1 MLNQEY
7 SFELELEGREAEG
20 IEKGIEKGREKGRE
34 ETTVLLN
41 KLTQLLLT
49 DNRIEDLQRACTDTE
64 YQKQLLQ
71 EYGLIKK

>member
-7 SFELELEGREAEG
+7 SFELELEG
-20 IEKGIEKGREKGRE
+20 IEKGIEKGREEGIEKGRE

-41 KLTQLLLT
+41 KLTQLLLI

>member
-20 IEKGIEKGREKGRE
+20 IEKGIEKGRE